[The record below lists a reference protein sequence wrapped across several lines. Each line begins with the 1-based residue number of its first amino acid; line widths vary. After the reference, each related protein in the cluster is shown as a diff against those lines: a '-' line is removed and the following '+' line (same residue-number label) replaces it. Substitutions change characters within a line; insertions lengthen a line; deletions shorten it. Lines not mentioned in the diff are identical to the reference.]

1 MAAIDIGLY
10 IPVTNTVE
18 NPLNNAK
25 SFAGLAL
32 TSNFLIPTT
41 NPILQFSSLPDVG
54 DFFGT
59 GSNEYASARKYF
71 ASCATAINFPPY
83 IYFGKVILVD
93 TVPYIRSGT
102 YTDPAAKLLALKAI
116 TAGVITVVVDTISY
130 TSIGID
136 LSSAT
141 SLSQVGIL
149 ITEALIADHTILGT
163 KTFDI
168 GYNSTGNFMLAGQGE
183 AGATATI
190 NYFSSTTTNLAAILQ
205 FTAATNA
212 ILSQGADAMTIA
224 ENMNLLK
231 GDFTDQFSFY
241 FVDDLEG
248 NLTDVENLGLAQ
260 WVSDQGDK
268 FWSIIWSNEVALR
281 SLTDTTSIWYQITQA
296 GINNYSIFDE
306 VLYNNSDRASAA
318 SGIFASVDL
327 TQSNSAITLAW
338 KQQDGL
344 LPSITNTAIADI
356 LDKKG
361 INYYGKV
368 AFTGSPLTQNFF
380 YPGAIGGKWS
390 FVDNLVAAVWISY
403 QCQFEVTDVFLSV
416 GQVSIDPDGQA
427 QVRSALH
434 TALEGSK
441 ANGIIVTGLT
451 FDNATSIEIKTT
463 FGIDSIELTNNG
475 YAILNTLPPAG
486 LRKLRVSS
494 PWYVL
499 YTKGSA
505 YQFLPINTRTYF

>member
-10 IPVTNTVE
+10 IPVTNTVS

-32 TSNFLIPTT
+32 STSPYIPTS
-41 NPILQFSSLPDVG
+41 NPILQFTNLDDVG
-54 DFFGT
+54 AFFGT
-59 GSNEYASARKYF
+59 SSTEYASARKYF
-71 ASCATAINFPPY
+71 ASCVTAINFPPY
-83 IYFGKVILVD
+83 IYFGLLTPSATSAILFGGSL
-93 TVPYIRSGT
+93 TNPT
-102 YTDPAAKLLALKAI
+102 ATLTALQAI
-116 TAGVITVVVDTISY
+116 TSGNLTVVLNGTSY
-130 TSIGID
+130 ATTAIN

-141 SLSQVGIL
+141 SLSNAAIL
-149 ITEALIADHTILGT
+149 IETAI
-163 KTFDI
+163 
-168 GYNSTGNFMLAGQGE
+168 
-183 AGATATI
+183 ATAHPAISTDFSI
-190 NYFSSTTTNLAAILQ
+190 DYDGVRNRFTFSNLMTSGASNTTNYFSSSSGNLATLLQ
-205 FTAATNA
+205 MNQATNA
-212 ILSQGADAMTIA
+212 VISNGSDAKTLTQ
-224 ENMNLLK
+224 NLTDLK
-231 GDFTDQFSFY
+231 GDFTDQFSIF
-241 FVDDLEG
+241 FVDSDAGGDTPAKNLE
-248 NLTDVENLGLAQ
+248 LAQ

-268 FWSIIWSNEVALR
+268 YWSLVWSNEIALE
-281 SLTDTTSIWYQITQA
+281 SLTDTTSVWYLITQA
-296 GINNYSIFDE
+296 GINNCSIFDE
-306 VLYNNSDRASAA
+306 VLYNNSDRVSAA

-327 TQSNSAITLAW
+327 TQPNSAITLAW

-344 LPSITNTAIADI
+344 LPSVVNTSVAAI
-356 LDKKG
+356 LGQKG

-368 AFTGSPLTQNFF
+368 AFTGAPLTQDFF
-380 YPGAIGGKWS
+380 YPGAITGKWV
-390 FVDNLVAAVWISY
+390 FVDNLVGAVWIAY
-403 QCQFEVTDVFLSV
+403 QCQFEVADVFLSV
-416 GQVSIDPDGQA
+416 GQVPIDPDGQG

-441 ANGIIVTGLT
+441 ANGIIATGLT
-451 FDNATSIEIKTT
+451 FDTATSIEIKTT

>member
-10 IPVTNTVE
+10 IPVTNTVD

-32 TSNFLIPTT
+32 TINSLIPTT
-41 NPILQFSSLPDVG
+41 SPILQFKSLEDVG
-54 DFFGT
+54 DYFGT
-59 GSNEYASARKYF
+59 SSNEYASARKYF
-71 ASCATAINFPPY
+71 ASCVTAINFPPY
-83 IYFGKVILVD
+83 IYFGRLILEDVS
-93 TVPYIRSGT
+93 PYMRSGT
-102 YTDPAAKLLALKAI
+102 YSNPAAKLVELKAI
-116 TAGVITVVVDTISY
+116 TAGVLTVVVDTVSY
-130 TSIGID
+130 TTTAIN
-136 LSSAT
+136 LSTAT
-141 SLSQVGIL
+141 SLSEVGIL
-149 ITEALIADHTILGT
+149 ITEAVIAAHAVLGT

-168 GYNSTGNFMLAGQGE
+168 GYNSNGYMVAIQGE
-183 AGATATI
+183 VGDTATI
-190 NYFSSTTTNLAAILQ
+190 GYFSSTTTNLATILQ

-212 ILSQGADAMTIA
+212 ILSQGADAMSIT
-224 ENMNLLK
+224 ENLELLN
-231 GDFTDQFSFY
+231 GDFTDQFSIY
-241 FVDDLEG
+241 FVDDLG
-248 NLTDVENLGLAQ
+248 AALTDVENLELAQ

-268 FWSIIWSNEVALR
+268 FWSIVWSNEVALE
-281 SLTDTTSIWYQITQA
+281 SLTDTTSIWYLVNQA
-296 GINNYSIFDE
+296 GINNCSIFDE

-327 TQSNSAITLAW
+327 TQPNSAITLAW

-344 LPSITNTAIADI
+344 LPSVTNTRIADI
-356 LDKKG
+356 LDQKG

-368 AFTGSPLTQNFF
+368 ASTGSSLTQNFF
-380 YPGAIGGKWS
+380 YPGAISGKWT
-390 FVDNLVAAVWISY
+390 FVDNLVAAVWIAY
-403 QCQFEVTDVFLSV
+403 QCQFQTEDLFLSV
-416 GQVSIDPDGQA
+416 GQVSIDPDGQG
-427 QVRSALH
+427 QVRSGLNV
-434 TALEGSK
+434 ALEGSK
-441 ANGIIVTGLT
+441 ANGIVVTGLT

-475 YAILNTLPPAG
+475 YAILNTLPAAG